1 MDTIIKVC
9 DVEKFYGNK
18 DTITKAVNRISF
30 EVEKE
35 SLPLLWEP
43 AEAER
48 PLF

>member
-30 EVEKE
+30 EVEKGE
-35 SLPLLWEP
+35 FTAIWEP